1 MTSLFAE
8 FEAATQEQW
17 LDAARPSLGGRPLEE
32 LVARSYEGIDI
43 HPLTGAGAEI
53 AHAQSL
59 PGQYPFVRG
68 THAAGYRNAPWLIAQ
83 EIDIPDAREFNLAL
97 LDAIANGQSAIML
110 GDSLHLQEPADLGRA
125 LADIDLARFPIIVQ
139 SSQSLERASAL
150 YDLLRAAFDADAV
163 SSLQGCIGGDPLGDL
178 ARDGAT
184 PADAF
189 ERLSAHVD
197 TLAAHTGQ
205 LGSIAVDTAVYHDAG
220 ANAVQELAVALA
232 TAVAYF
238 RALSSRGHAIDGLG
252 QRTQVFLNIGEDFFL
267 EIAKFRAIKP
277 LWAQMTR
284 AFGMAVAG
292 QKIVL
297 HARSGRRDKT
307 RRDPH
312 VNLLRLTAE
321 ALAAALGGVH
331 SICIAPF
338 DQALGAST
346 AFSRRLSRN
355 LQLILQEELQLAQ
368 LIDPAGGAWH
378 IERLTD
384 QLARKAWA
392 QFQEIEA
399 RGGML
404 ACLRSGYLQ
413 AEIEAIADM
422 RRRDMKEG
430 ATILVGGNKYAEA
443 GGALSTPPS
452 PSSAGDA
459 ALGGDAIKARAL
471 EAIRLAAPFETESPG
486 SEVEA

>member
-1 MTSLFAE
+1 MTVLFAE

-17 LDAARPSLGGRPLEE
+17 FDAARASLRGRPLEE

-68 THAAGYRNAPWLIAQ
+68 TDAAGYRNAPWLIAQ
-83 EIDIPDAREFNLAL
+83 EINIAEAREFNLAL
-97 LDAIANGQSAIML
+97 LDAIANGQSAIIL
-110 GDSLHLQEPADLGRA
+110 DDSLQLRAPTDLGRA
-125 LADIDLARFPIIVQ
+125 LADVDLARRPIFAH
-139 SSQSLERASAL
+139 STKSLERAIAL
-150 YDLLRAAFDADAV
+150 YDMLRAAFDADTLRA
-163 SSLQGCIGGDPLGDL
+163 LPGCIGCDPLADL
-178 ARDGAT
+178 ARNGAM
-184 PADAF
+184 PIDAF
-189 ERLSAHVD
+189 ERMSAHLDKV
-197 TLAAHTGQ
+197 AAHSER

-220 ANAVQELAVALA
+220 ANAAQELAVALA

-238 RALSSRGHAIDGLG
+238 RGLSSRGHSLEELG
-252 QRTQVFLNIGEDFFL
+252 RRTQVFLSIGEDFFL
-267 EIAKFRAIKP
+267 EIAKFRAIK
-277 LWAQMTR
+277 LIWAQMTR
-284 AFGMAVAG
+284 AFGIEGAG

-297 HARSGRRDKT
+297 HARSGRRNKT

-321 ALAAALGGVH
+321 ALAAAFGGVD

-384 QLARKAWA
+384 QLARAAWA

-404 ACLRSGYLQ
+404 ACLRSGCLQ
-413 AEIEAIADM
+413 AEIKAIADM
-422 RRRDMKEG
+422 RRRDL
-430 ATILVGGNKYAEA
+430 ATGESILVGGNRYAEA
-443 GGALSTPPS
+443 GQALPMPPAA
-452 PSSAGDA
+452 SSAGNA
-459 ALGGDAIKARAL
+459 ALGGDAIEARAL
-471 EAIRLAAPFETESPG
+471 EAIRLAAPFETETPG
-486 SEVEA
+486 SEDEA

>member
-1 MTSLFAE
+1 MTELFAE

-17 LDAARPSLGGRPLEE
+17 LDAARASWRGRQLEE

-43 HPLTGAGAEI
+43 HPLTVAGAES

-68 THAAGYRNAPWLIAQ
+68 TQAAGYRNAPWLIAQ
-83 EIDIPDAREFNLAL
+83 EIDIADAREFNLAL

-110 GDSLHLQEPADLGRA
+110 GNSLQLRAPADLRRA
-125 LADIDLARFPIIVQ
+125 LADVDLARFPIIAQ

-150 YDLLRAAFDADAV
+150 YDLLRAAFDADTV
-163 SSLQGCIGGDPLGDL
+163 SRLRGCIGGDPLGDL
-178 ARDGAT
+178 ARNGAM

-189 ERLSAHVD
+189 DRLSAHVD
-197 TLAAHTGQ
+197 DAAAHSEQ
-205 LGSIAVDTAVYHDAG
+205 LGGIAVDSVVYHDAG

-232 TAVAYF
+232 TGVAYF
-238 RALSSRGHAIDGLG
+238 RALSTRGHAIDGLG
-252 QRTQVFLNIGEDFFL
+252 RRTQVFLSIGEDFFL
-267 EIAKFRAIKP
+267 EIAKFRAIK
-277 LWAQMTR
+277 LIWAQMTR
-284 AFGMAVAG
+284 AFGIEGSG

-297 HARSGRRDKT
+297 HARSGRRNKT

-321 ALAAALGGVH
+321 ALAAAFGGVE

-338 DQALGAST
+338 DQALGASG

-355 LQLILQEELQLAQ
+355 LQLILQEELQLTQ

-378 IERLTD
+378 IDGLTD

-392 QFQEIEA
+392 QFQAIEA

-404 ACLRSGYLQ
+404 ACLQSGYMQ
-413 AEIEAIADM
+413 AEIEAIADK
-422 RRRDMKEG
+422 RRRDLAAGES
-430 ATILVGGNKYAEA
+430 ILVGGNKYVEPGEVLPLPA
-443 GGALSTPPS
+443 
-452 PSSAGDA
+452 PSSAGVA
-459 ALGGDAIKARAL
+459 AAGDGAIKVKAL
-471 EAIRLAAPFETESPG
+471 EAIRLAEPFETASPG
-486 SEVEA
+486 SEDEA